1 MNKNEIQ
8 LQELYSETL
17 EELAKIPVGR
27 YNLND
32 TKKPWFVRLFQRN
45 KGWLDVVHDKDGS
58 VALSVL
64 SDSETHNPHWGPAKY
79 IGIHKVSDD
88 LYNLKY
94 YMRSALSLH
103 LVWGYDKGTT
113 VDLVEAMEFATQV
126 LSIVRQKN
134 ILK

>member
-17 EELAKIPVGR
+17 EELAKIPVGF
-27 YNLND
+27 YNLNNS
-32 TKKPWFVRLFQRN
+32 KKPWFVRLFQKN
-45 KGWLDVVHDKDGS
+45 KGWLTVEHDKNSIVIS
-58 VALSVL
+58 VF
-64 SDSETHNPHWGPAKY
+64 SDRNTHNPFWGPAKY
-79 IGIHKVSDD
+79 IGIQKVSDD

-103 LVWGYDKGTT
+103 LVWGYDKGTA